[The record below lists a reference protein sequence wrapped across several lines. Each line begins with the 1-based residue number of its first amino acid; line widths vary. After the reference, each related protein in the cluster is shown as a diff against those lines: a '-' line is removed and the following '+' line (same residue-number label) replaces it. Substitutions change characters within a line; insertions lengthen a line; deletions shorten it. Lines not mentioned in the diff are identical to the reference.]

1 MPTSTQLVVIGA
13 GPGGYAAAFYAA
25 DRGMKVTLVD
35 PEKNPGGVCVY
46 RGCIPSKALLHVADV
61 ITESA
66 HAKDFGV
73 DFAKPV
79 IDLDRLRA
87 FKNKVVGTLTSGAG
101 QIRNLRKI
109 QHLQGM
115 AAFRDARTLDV
126 DLVDGTK
133 ETLTF
138 EHCIIATGSR
148 PATVPGLSIDSPRVM
163 DSTGALDLPD
173 IPGSLLVVG
182 GGYIG
187 LELGSVY
194 AALGTRVT
202 VVEMTG
208 GLLPGADRDLVAILA
223 KRIATICDAVWLNTK
238 VTGMKAVKDGIAV
251 TFDPSTLREPQG
263 RPEQGRGATGSGQ
276 AADGKSGE
284 QTFDRVL
291 ISIGRKPNSALAGLD
306 KTRVQVDPRG
316 FIVVDESRRTGEP
329 SIYAIGDVA
338 GEPMLAHKA
347 SHEGRTAVDAIAGDK
362 NVAFEPAAIPAVV
375 FTDPEIAWAGLTET
389 DAEKQGRK
397 VAVAKFPWAASGRAI
412 SIGRTDGV
420 TKLVIDPETERV
432 LGVGI
437 CGPGAGELIA
447 EGVHAIEMGATAR
460 DLALTIHPHPTL
472 SETVMEAAEVF
483 YGNATHV
490 YRPKRG

>member
-1 MPTSTQLVVIGA
+1 MPSSSTQLVVIGA

-61 ITESA
+61 ISEAA
-66 HAKDFGV
+66 HAKDFGI
-73 DFAKPV
+73 DFQAPA

-87 FKNKVVGTLTSGAG
+87 FKDKVVGTLTSGAG

-109 QHLQGM
+109 RHLQGS

-126 DLVDGTK
+126 ALVDGTK

-138 EHCIIATGSR
+138 EHCIVATGSR

-208 GLLPGADRDLVAILA
+208 GLLPGADRDLVNILA
-223 KRIATICDAVWLNTK
+223 KRIGSICEAVWLNTK
-238 VTGMKAVKDGIAV
+238 VTGM
-251 TFDPSTLREPQG
+251 
-263 RPEQGRGATGSGQ
+263 Q
-276 AADGKSGE
+276 AADEAVTVTFEGEGKSGD
-284 QTFDRVL
+284 QAFDRVL
-291 ISIGRKPNSALAGLD
+291 ISIGRKPNSAVPGLD
-306 KTRVQVDPRG
+306 KLRVRTDQRG
-316 FIVVDESRRTGEP
+316 FIVVDASRQTGEP
-329 SIYAIGDVA
+329 GIYAIGDVA

-347 SHEGRTAVDAIAGDK
+347 AHEGRAAVDAIAGDR

-389 DAEKQGRK
+389 EAEKQGRK

-420 TKLVIDPETERV
+420 TKLVLDPETERV

-447 EGVHAIEMGATAR
+447 EGVHAIEMGATAK

-483 YGNATHV
+483 YGHATHV
-490 YRPKRG
+490 YRPKRA